1 MELGIAVL
9 KNNRRQGI
17 GKEMMFMLIE
27 ESRKL
32 GAKKIILDFNES
44 NIAALK
50 LYEKLGFVEEGRL
63 RNQIIVNG
71 QYLDLIIM
79 ALSL

>member
-1 MELGIAVL
+1 
-9 KNNRRQGI
+9 
-17 GKEMMFMLIE
+17 MLIE

-32 GAKKIILDFNES
+32 GDKKIILDFNES

>member
-1 MELGIAVL
+1 
-9 KNNRRQGI
+9 
-17 GKEMMFMLIE
+17 MMFMLIE

>member
-1 MELGIAVL
+1 
-9 KNNRRQGI
+9 
-17 GKEMMFMLIE
+17 MLIE
-27 ESRKL
+27 ESKKL

-44 NIAALK
+44 NIGALK

-63 RNQIIVNG
+63 RNQIMVNG